1 MKLLA
6 DPTCHFQAH
15 CKEVAVRKLGES
27 QDGLRKRFSCACC
40 SSFVWRLC
48 EAMVETMCLEAAPT
62 GANGS
67 DPLLLRLANDA
78 SPDGTRRE
86 GGASSSFEAVW

>member
-1 MKLLA
+1 
-6 DPTCHFQAH
+6 
-15 CKEVAVRKLGES
+15 
-27 QDGLRKRFSCACC
+27 
-40 SSFVWRLC
+40 
-48 EAMVETMCLEAAPT
+48 MVETMCLEAAPT